1 MAELRV
7 EVFSHNFAVTWM
19 TDRARAIVGG
29 FAWRYVP
36 EKWEKV
42 PGTNRFR
49 KVPDK
54 DKAYLVSCRRGPNEP
69 VEEFRFHINLLKE
82 FKELLELRLLKGDM
96 VEWIEHP
103 LLPTPEVH
111 MRIKPEWT
119 VRDYQEPVIAYLDA
133 PEPISKFVDLQTGKG
148 KSFCTMKSQ
157 TNKRGIGVLM
167 IRPMY
172 IEKWL
177 IDLRKTFDLEVDD
190 VIVAQGSEELMALL
204 ELAATEITPSYQWVI
219 ISNKTAQNW
228 LKLYEQK
235 REETLELGYACYPWQ
250 LFQHLKAKTRIIDEV
265 HQDFLL
271 NFKFDC
277 ITHVEE
283 SVSLSATLIPDDDFK
298 KRMADIAYPGKERFH
313 GLPYDKYITGRA
325 VFYSFADPTKIR
337 ITARGRSSY
346 SHNVLEQ
353 SIMRSARMTENYMQM
368 INMLMRGT
376 YLKSD
381 FYRPGDKCVLFFA
394 SIAMC
399 THATEWFKRNYPDKK
414 VMRYVE
420 EDPYENLMEPDI
432 RCTTLMSAG
441 TAVDVPGLTT
451 TILTTAVR
459 SSQSNVQGL
468 GRLRKLDD
476 GRAPIFVWLSCQD
489 FPKHIEYHEHRKKLL
504 EPLMVGYRS
513 DQIGMLI

>member
-1 MAELRV
+1 MSELHV
-7 EVFSHNFAVTWM
+7 EVFSHNFACTRL
-19 TDRARAIVGG
+19 TPRARAAVGK

-36 EKWEKV
+36 ETWEKIQ
-42 PGTNRFR
+42 GTNRFR

-54 DKAYLVSCRRGPNEP
+54 DKAYLVATEDR
-69 VEEFRFHINLLKE
+69 EEFRFHINLLKE
-82 FKELLELRLLKGDM
+82 FKEHLELNFLKGDL
-96 VEWIEHP
+96 VEWATAPI
-103 LLPTPEVH
+103 LPTPDVY
-111 MRIKPEWT
+111 MTIKPQWQ
-119 VRDYQEPVIAYLDA
+119 VRDYQEPVIAYLTSPDS
-133 PEPISKFVDLQTGKG
+133 PRSKFVDLQTGKG
-148 KSFCTMKSQ
+148 KSFCTMKAQ
-157 TNKRGIGVLM
+157 TDKHGIAVLV

-177 IDLRKTFDLEVDD
+177 IDLRKTFELEVDD
-190 VIVAQGSEELMALL
+190 VIVAQGSEELMGLL
-204 ELAATEITPSYQWVI
+204 DLAASELTPSYKWVI

-228 LKLYEQK
+228 LKLYEK
-235 REETLELGYACYPWQ
+235 HREETTDLGYACYPHQ
-250 LFQHLKAKTRIIDEV
+250 LFQHLKARTRVIDEV

-277 ITHVEE
+277 ITHVED

-298 KRMADIAYPGKERFH
+298 KRMAEIAYPGKDRFA

-325 VFYSFADPTKIR
+325 VMYSFKDPTKIR
-337 ITARGRSSY
+337 LTARGSNRY
-346 SHNVLEQ
+346 SHNVFEQ
-353 SIMRSARMTENYMQM
+353 SIMKSAQMTENYMQM

-399 THATEWFKRNYPDKK
+399 THATEWFKRQYPDKT

-420 EDPYENLMEPDI
+420 EDPYENLMTPDI

-451 TILTTAVR
+451 TLLTTAVK

-476 GRAPIFVWLSCQD
+476 GRAPIFVWLNCQD
-489 FPKHIEYHEHRKKLL
+489 FPKHIDYHEHRKALL
-504 EPLMVGYRS
+504 EPLMVGYRC
-513 DQIGMLI
+513 DQIGILI